1 MKRFDECLVL
11 HPQLNAEGQWEVV
24 YREPGERGP
33 HKVCKSNML
42 IEAHYKLTFV
52 ELRVVLLGVAQLN
65 PREPVPDEIEITA
78 EEYANTYQV
87 TDDRAYQS
95 FTEAAGRLPKRKL
108 EVFDKAGTGKSISW
122 LKPNTTAAELC
133 PKGDGAFYLCF
144 SDEVKAYLAGLSR
157 CFTVYELEKIAPLK
171 SYYSMRL
178 YEQLCQWRSTGK
190 LVVSLEDF
198 RGRLGLEDKYSKFY
212 SLKDDVIEAAIK
224 ELCEKSGLRI
234 TWEAKRRNNKV
245 VGLAFNF
252 KEKSLKGS
260 KLARFPSNPKQAHD

>member
-1 MKRFDECLVL
+1 MIRFDECLTL
-11 HPQLNAEGQWEVV
+11 HAQLNAEGQWEVV

-78 EEYANTYQV
+78 EEYVNTYHV
-87 TDDRAYQS
+87 TVDRAYQS
-95 FTEAAGRLPKRKL
+95 FAEAADRLPGRTL
-108 EVFDKAGTGKSISW
+108 EVFDKAGTGKCISW

-133 PKGDGAFYLCF
+133 PKGYGAFYLSF
-144 SDEVKAYLAGLSR
+144 SDEVKVYLSGLSR
-157 CFTVYELEKIAPLK
+157 CFTVYELEKIAPLNT
-171 SYYSMRL
+171 YYSMRL

-190 LVVSLEDF
+190 LVVTLEDF
-198 RGRLGLEDKYSKFY
+198 KGRLGLDGKHEQFKY
-212 SLKDDVIEAAIK
+212 LKRDVINLAIE
-224 ELCEKSGLRI
+224 ELSEKSGLRI
-234 TWEAKRRNNKV
+234 TWEVKRRSNKA
-245 VGLAFNF
+245 VGLVFNF

-260 KLARFPSNPKQAHD
+260 KLVRFPNS

>member
-11 HPQLNAEGQWEVV
+11 HPRLNAEGQWEVV

-42 IEAHYKLTFV
+42 IEAHYKLTLV
-52 ELRVVLLGVAQLN
+52 ELRVVLLGVAKLN
-65 PREPVPDEIEITA
+65 PREPVPDGIEITA
-78 EEYANTYQV
+78 AEYAEAYDTPHKQ
-87 TDDRAYQS
+87 AYQA
-95 FTEAAGRLPKRKL
+95 FKNAAEGLPGRTL
-108 EVFDKAGTGKSISW
+108 EVFYKAGTGKCISW

-144 SDEVKAYLAGLSR
+144 SDKVKGYLAGLSR
-157 CFTVYELEKIAPLK
+157 RFTVYELEKIAPLN

-190 LVVSLEDF
+190 LVVTLEDF

-212 SLKDDVIEAAIK
+212 SLKDDVIEVAIE
-224 ELCEKSGLRI
+224 ELSEKSGLAI
-234 TWEAKRRNNKV
+234 TWEVKRRGNKV
-245 VGLAFNF
+245 VGLVFNF
-252 KEKSLKGS
+252 KEKSLRNS
-260 KLARFPSNPKQAHD
+260 KLARFPTP

>member
-11 HPQLNAEGQWEVV
+11 HPRLNAEGQWEVV

-78 EEYANTYQV
+78 AEYAE
-87 TDDRAYQS
+87 AYDTPRNDVYKA
-95 FTEAAGRLPKRKL
+95 FDHAATRLPDRTLK
-108 EVFDKAGTGKSISW
+108 VFDKAGTGKRISW
-122 LKPNTTAAELC
+122 LKLNTTDAEIC
-133 PKGDGAFYLCF
+133 PKGYGAFYLCF

-190 LVVSLEDF
+190 LVVSLKDF
-198 RGRLGLEDKYSKFY
+198 RGRLGLEGKYPKFY
-212 SLKDDVIEAAIK
+212 SLKDDVIDPAIK
-224 ELCEKSGLRI
+224 ELSEKSGLRI
-234 TWEAKRRNNKV
+234 SWEAKRRNNKV
-245 VGLAFNF
+245 VGLTFNF

-260 KLARFPSNPKQAHD
+260 KLARFTNS

>member
-1 MKRFDECLVL
+1 
-11 HPQLNAEGQWEVV
+11 
-24 YREPGERGP
+24 
-33 HKVCKSNML
+33 ML

-65 PREPVPDEIEITA
+65 PREPVPDEIELTA
-78 EEYANTYQV
+78 AEYAEAYETPHKQ
-87 TDDRAYQS
+87 AYQA
-95 FTEAAGRLPKRKL
+95 FKNAAEGLPDRTL
-108 EVFDKAGTGKSISW
+108 EVFDKAGTGKRISW

-190 LVVSLEDF
+190 LVVTLEDF
-198 RGRLGLEDKYSKFY
+198 RGRLGLEGKHEQFKY
-212 SLKDDVIEAAIK
+212 LKRDVINLAIE
-224 ELCEKSGLRI
+224 ELHEKSGLAI
-234 TWEAKRRNNKV
+234 AWEVKRRSNKA
-245 VGLAFNF
+245 VGLVFNF

-260 KLARFPSNPKQAHD
+260 KLARFPNS